1 MLRRRRRI
9 MMGRQTVDQSQL
21 FYLFN
26 LERRIPER
34 HLLRRIN
41 PTVTRIL
48 AEFREKLEPFYS
60 EIGRPSID
68 PELMIRMLIVGY
80 CYGLRFERKL
90 CEEVELHLAYRWFCR
105 LDLDDQ
111 VPDHS
116 TFSVNRHGRFRDS
129 DIMRQVFEAVV
140 RACMD
145 AGLVRGEGFAVD
157 ASVMEANASRYH
169 GKAPDDIAWAEPERQ
184 TRAVKEY
191 LAGLDVDAQPNPD
204 RKAPKV
210 ISPSDPCSA
219 WTAKANKRVQFGYGL
234 NYLIDIE
241 NAVIIDVEP
250 TPARTYDEV
259 ESTKTMLDRTERRFN
274 LKPKR
279 LAADTAYGTGKFLG
293 WLVKEKRIT
302 PHIPV
307 RDASERDDGTFSRS
321 DFRWDRRRGVYV
333 CPNDKVLHTTGRV
346 HDGTML
352 RYRASKYDCDVCALK
367 MQCCPN
373 MPALQVPRDIH
384 EDARD
389 VARRKMKTQAF
400 AKSRDERKRVEMRFA
415 HLNSNACGS
424 AACLVHATNSTSSP
438 SSRTSRRW
446 HFEPSD
452 TRPRYRPRRKRR
464 SQAGRVKGKDTRSQT
479 LNQIA
484 PRARSCQK
492 IEFSTASTH
501 SDT

>member
-1 MLRRRRRI
+1 

-105 LDLDDQ
+105 LDLDDE

-129 DIMRQVFEAVV
+129 DLFRQIFEAVV
-140 RACMD
+140 RACMN
-145 AGLVRGEGFAVD
+145 AGLVKGEAFAVD
-157 ASVMEANASRYH
+157 ASVMEADASRYH
-169 GKAPDDIAWAEPERQ
+169 GKAPDEIDWSVPERQ
-184 TRAVKEY
+184 TRAVAEF
-191 LAGLDVDAQPNPD
+191 LGAPDDEDPDAD
-204 RKAPKV
+204 RKVPKV
-210 ISPSDPCSA
+210 ISPVDPCSA

-241 NAVIIDVEP
+241 HAVIVDVEA

-259 ESTKTMLDRTERRFN
+259 AATKMMIERTEQTLG
-274 LKPKR
+274 LKPDR

-293 WLVKEKRIT
+293 WLVGTGIT
-302 PHIPV
+302 PQIPV
-307 RDASERDDGTFSRS
+307 WDKSDREDGTFSRS
-321 DFRWDRRRGVYV
+321 DFRFDRERNVYV
-333 CPNDKVLHTTGRV
+333 CPADKLLKTTGNV
-346 HDGTML
+346 GADHMI
-352 RYRASKYDCDVCALK
+352 RYRASKRDCAGCSLK
-367 MQCCPN
+367 PRCCPN
-373 MPALQVPRDIH
+373 TPSRKVTRDLH

-389 VARRKMKTQAF
+389 HARSFIGTPEFDR
-400 AKSRDERKRVEMRFA
+400 SRDERKKVEMRFA
-415 HLNSNACGS
+415 HLKTHHRFERMRLRGLSGARDEFHLAAIVQNLKTLAKHIWRPMLHEP
-424 AACLVHATNSTSSP
+424 AACAT
-438 SSRTSRRW
+438 
-446 HFEPSD
+446 
-452 TRPRYRPRRKRR
+452 
-464 SQAGRVKGKDTRSQT
+464 
-479 LNQIA
+479 
-484 PRARSCQK
+484 
-492 IEFSTASTH
+492 
-501 SDT
+501 